1 MFVQKF
7 FTMIV
12 TQTILMLF
20 SLKLFSGVTFS
31 LRKSRLFP
39 KTNVKIGGGG
49 GFGKGFTLVE
59 LLVVIAII
67 GVLVGLLLPA
77 VQMAR
82 EAARRIQCSNNLKQ
96 VALANHNFY
105 DSHNEFPKLTGVR
118 QGCGRCPFAAGF
130 SAQTGILPFLEQTTI
145 LEQIREPYLE
155 WADQVPICW
164 TNSNIFRRIMPPCQE
179 AAKTKIAGFRC
190 PSDSAA
196 GIFDAFCFN
205 GTNYY
210 TGADSSTLNTDS
222 NSDPTPTAGI
232 NYMACYGSG
241 TGYNY
246 DPNFLNDGIFSLRIA
261 RTFDMITDGTSN
273 TVLYSEAII
282 GDGTHGNTDTDPTI
296 PYLRSAY
303 ISQTYRGSF
312 ADANP
317 GASAGGSNVYA
328 DDSLDIGSL
337 CSSAVDSWEGW
348 RGTSWMQSR
357 TALTGFMT
365 FSSPNPNHPDWSTNN
380 GIGFF
385 AARSF
390 HTGGVNTAFADGSV
404 SFTSNTVDNKHWKRM
419 GSMNDGGADLPQ

>member
-1 MFVQKF
+1 
-7 FTMIV
+7 
-12 TQTILMLF
+12 L
-20 SLKLFSGVTFS
+20 GY
-31 LRKSRLFP
+31 
-39 KTNVKIGGGG
+39 
-49 GFGKGFTLVE
+49 GFTLVE

-67 GVLVGLLLPA
+67 GLLIGLLLPA

-105 DSHNEFPKLTGVR
+105 DSKNEFPKLTGR
-118 QGCGRCPFAAGF
+118 RAGCGNCPFAAGF
-130 SAQTGILPFLEQTTI
+130 SAQTGILPYLEQTAI
-145 LEQIREPYLE
+145 YDQIVEPYLKCS
-155 WADQVPICW
+155 DQVPVCW
-164 TNSNIFRRIMPPCQE
+164 TNANEFRRIMPPCQE

-190 PSDSAA
+190 PSDASA
-196 GIFDAFCFN
+196 GVFNAFCTT
-205 GTNYY
+205 GTTYY
-210 TGADSSTLNTDS
+210 TGSDGMTSNTDPS
-222 NSDPTPTAGI
+222 SDPTPTAGI

-246 DPNFLNDGIFSLRIA
+246 DPNFLNDGIFSLLVA

-282 GDGTHGNTDTDPTI
+282 GDGTTGNADTDPTI

-303 ISQTYRGSF
+303 FLRSYNGSF

-317 GASAGGSNVYA
+317 GAKDAGGSSVYA
-328 DDSLDIGSL
+328 DDGLDIGSL
-337 CSSAVDSWEGW
+337 CSSAVSSWEGW
-348 RGTSWMQSR
+348 RGTSWIQGR

-365 FSSPNPNHPDWSTNN
+365 FSAPNPNHPDWSTNN

-390 HTGGVNTAFADGSV
+390 HTGGVNTALADGSV
-404 SFTSNTVDNKHWKRM
+404 SFTSNTVDKQHWKRM
-419 GSMNDGGADLPQ
+419 GSMNDSGANLPQ